1 MDHLDSFQL
10 LILRLVE
17 LPSVVG
23 EGGRFVRSQL
33 RETLQLGGRVLVI
46 GPVWHPGKSRETCK
60 LGQFVTLFV
69 MLNGGRKGA
78 PSMACQGGN

>member
-23 EGGRFVRSQL
+23 GGFVRSQL

-69 MLNGGRKGA
+69 MLNGGREGA
-78 PSMACQGGN
+78 PPMAYQGGN